1 MTYSQQLN
9 KARKNIK
16 LKELRKTNR
25 EAFMFRVESFLEE
38 KCLSRI
44 THNVV
49 KAKEHKANSEEHR
62 TELEDLLK
70 DL

>member
-1 MTYSQQLN
+1 MNYLQQLN

-16 LKELRKTNR
+16 LKELKKTKR
-25 EAFMFRVESFLEE
+25 ASFMFRLESFLEE
-38 KCLSRI
+38 KCLSR
-44 THNVV
+44 TASNVV
-49 KAKEHKANSEEHR
+49 KAKEHKANSKEYL